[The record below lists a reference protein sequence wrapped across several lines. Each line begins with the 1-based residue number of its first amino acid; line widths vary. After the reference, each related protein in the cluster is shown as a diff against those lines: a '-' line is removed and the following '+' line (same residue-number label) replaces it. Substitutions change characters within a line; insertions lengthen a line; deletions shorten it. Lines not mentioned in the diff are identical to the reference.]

1 MHRVFFPSPKRI
13 TLESPV
19 AFIIPSY
26 AAGLTALSLGF
37 K

>member
-1 MHRVFFPSPKRI
+1 MHKVFLSPLKRI

-26 AAGLTALSLGF
+26 AVGLTALSPGS
-37 K
+37 